1 LFFEHYW
8 KMYENIRYPFEDFIF
23 SFRVSGNPD
32 IDIKIFLD
40 FYSRGLGLIVCITKI
55 QFLYTI
61 FLRLNVFLNYL
72 IHLMTFLKSEILILW
87 HIQLRH
93 LTNWQIERIY
103 YCYKIRRTNWH
114 ILSKTLW
121 DTWTS
126 ISWAK

>member
-1 LFFEHYW
+1 
-8 KMYENIRYPFEDFIF
+8 MYENIRYPFEDFIF

-72 IHLMTFLKSEILILW
+72 IHLMTFLKSEILIL
-87 HIQLRH
+87 
-93 LTNWQIERIY
+93 
-103 YCYKIRRTNWH
+103 
-114 ILSKTLW
+114 
-121 DTWTS
+121 
-126 ISWAK
+126 